1 MQVLNEMTYTV
12 RARIEIGKLAGGHSM
27 KEFFDTLGKSND
39 EEKTTNLL
47 IDAVEI
53 MHNAWLRK
61 QAQEKNEEFAPAQL
75 DREAFMDLT
84 TEEWNKVENAIL
96 EQIKKDSGVTI
107 ETEPVSKKKEIEAE
121 KEN

>member
-1 MQVLNEMTYTV
+1 MQVLNEMTFTV
-12 RARIEIGKLAGGHSM
+12 RARIEIGKLDGGHSM
-27 KEFFDTLGKSND
+27 KEFYDTLGKSND
-39 EEKTTNLL
+39 EEKATNLL

-84 TEEWNKVENAIL
+84 AEEWNEVEDAIIK
-96 EQIKKDSGVTI
+96 QIQIASGVTI
-107 ETEPVSKKKEIEAE
+107 ETEPVSKKKELF
-121 KEN
+121 KKK